1 MDRVYVISGSS
12 REISTDRVT
21 CMITRCDGGLRD
33 QVKGS
38 PKTLLNA
45 GTPKAGQS
53 AGNQER
59 DPQRLNAKHRRKMK
73 I

>member
-1 MDRVYVISGSS
+1 
-12 REISTDRVT
+12 
-21 CMITRCDGGLRD
+21 MITRCDGGLRD